1 MKESVFEY
9 ILYYRIQQ
17 SLYLLQSDD
26 YSIMQIALKVGF
38 NSSSYYSK
46 LFKKYMKMT
55 PREYKKLLNY

>member
-55 PREYKKLLNY
+55 SREYKKLLN

>member
-55 PREYKKLLNY
+55 PREYKKLLN